1 MAKEKSRPRK
11 ITHSADDRARHR
23 GIREKFRGEPS
34 LKELVTSGEIDV
46 ETYDRAVWLQRT
58 GATTVDPETL
68 TEIGGALRQARE
80 RAGLSLAEVTLRSGI
95 DSPALSRLENGLNP
109 NPTLAT
115 LSRYAQA
122 LGKHIHWSL
131 EG

>member
-1 MAKEKSRPRK
+1 MARDNTRKPK
-11 ITHSADDRARHR
+11 ITHSAEDRARHR
-23 GIREKFRGEPS
+23 AIRERFGGEPK

-46 ETYDRAVWLQRT
+46 ETYDRAVQLQQAGPT
-58 GATTVDPETL
+58 ALDPATL

-80 RAGLSLAEVTLRSGI
+80 RAGLSLAEVSLRSGI

-115 LSRYAQA
+115 LARYAHA
-122 LGKHIHWSL
+122 LRKRIRWSL

>member
-1 MAKEKSRPRK
+1 MAEEQRRRTK
-11 ITHSADDRARHR
+11 IEHGAEDRARHR
-23 GIREKFRGEPS
+23 AAREHFRGEPS
-34 LKELVTSGEIDV
+34 LRELVTSGEIDV
-46 ETYDRAVWLQRT
+46 ETYDRASHLQQA
-58 GATTVDPETL
+58 GPPAVDPETL

-80 RAGLSLAEVTLRSGI
+80 SAGLSLAEICLRSGI

-122 LGKHIHWSL
+122 LGKRIHWSL
-131 EG
+131 DG

>member
-1 MAKEKSRPRK
+1 M
-11 ITHSADDRARHR
+11 
-23 GIREKFRGEPS
+23 
-34 LKELVTSGEIDV
+34 
-46 ETYDRAVWLQRT
+46 
-58 GATTVDPETL
+58 DPETL
-68 TEIGGALRQARE
+68 TEIGGALRRARE

-115 LSRYAQA
+115 LARYAQA
-122 LGKHIHWSL
+122 LGKRIHWSL